1 MMFDMAEKEKKEKRE
16 QAKEQK
22 PLYDWVFHP
31 ARANRLVT
39 SLVTVFLF
47 LLLVI
52 VYWLT
57 ESRLFTIIGAVVL
70 LASMRS
76 FYFPTTY
83 KLYDDYIE
91 VIYTISRTKKNWEM
105 YRSIYPERNGV
116 FLSTFTRPS
125 RLENFRGLFL
135 RYGEGDPD
143 RILGIVKSKIGALE
157 DEREDV
163 SPSAQRGAGEG

>member
-1 MMFDMAEKEKKEKRE
+1 MAEKEKEEKIE
-16 QAKEQK
+16 QAQEQK
-22 PLYDWVFHP
+22 PLYEWVFHP
-31 ARANRLVT
+31 AKANRLVT
-39 SLVTVFLF
+39 SLVTLFLF

-57 ESRLFTIIGAVVL
+57 ESRFFTIIGAVVL

-91 VIYTISRTKKNWEM
+91 VIYTISRIKKNWNI

-143 RILGIVKSKIGALE
+143 TILGIVKSKTSLAE

-163 SPSAQRGAGEG
+163 SSSAQGGAGEG

>member
-1 MMFDMAEKEKKEKRE
+1 MAEKEKKEKRE

>member
-1 MMFDMAEKEKKEKRE
+1 MSEEKEKEEVRDE
-16 QAKEQK
+16 NPVYE
-22 PLYDWVFHP
+22 WVFFP
-31 ARANRLVT
+31 ARANWF
-39 SLVTVFLF
+39 VTVLVSLFLF

-57 ESRLFTIIGAVVL
+57 GSRFFTIVGAIVL

-83 KLYDDYIE
+83 HLYEDRIK
-91 VIYTISRTKKNWEM
+91 VTYTLSSVTKNWSL
-105 YRSIYPERNGV
+105 YRSVFPERNGV

-135 RYGEGDPD
+135 RYGDGDRD
-143 RILGIVKSKIGALE
+143 KILEIVNSKIGEKE
-157 DEREDV
+157 DAREDV
-163 SPSAQRGAGEG
+163 SSSAQGRPGEE